1 MLLITIIVV
10 FLKSFK
16 FEWSITTSDIFEYIV
31 GCIGQC
37 QFPIYHLTIF
47 LIIWDG
53 FDSDAQ
59 NQ

>member
-16 FEWSITTSDIFEYIV
+16 FEWSITASDIFEYIV

-37 QFPIYHLTIF
+37 
-47 LIIWDG
+47 
-53 FDSDAQ
+53 
-59 NQ
+59 